1 MKLNN
6 LNLQCQILSNFSKGI
21 THLVEKRIKKKQ
33 GLSTF
38 KVWVL
43 WMCKKIKNLQRFKD
57 VNFVIN
63 GKYFKNIYDNPNYN
77 VSLWF
82 FKHTKM

>member
-38 KVWVL
+38 KV
-43 WMCKKIKNLQRFKD
+43 
-57 VNFVIN
+57 
-63 GKYFKNIYDNPNYN
+63 
-77 VSLWF
+77 
-82 FKHTKM
+82 